1 MVYSTYLPNLY
12 LFSSSLSFTT
22 MSDLKSIFN
31 LFCRGF
37 KSLWIQSPA
46 SFSGS
51 SALNDKINNNSINS
65 SNVNSNVN
73 SNNNSNNNNSN
84 SISSFANNAWDELS
98 PQLLRLGASVLS
110 SDVASVSAQLLID
123 FVLLSKSYPP
133 SRPLN
138 ILSPQAGDSQKV
150 IIRGPTDLIEF
161 VTGSKRIAF
170 NVLTA
175 FLERILSSSSLDV
188 ATLTW
193 TLLSTWFRF
202 QVFGRGGAASMTAPL
217 STEPRRLS
225 HLLFQYHPTVAKICK
240 HLNPDFITVQVFAE
254 IELCSVEEWEN
265 EDMEPMLSGT

>member
-1 MVYSTYLPNLY
+1 
-12 LFSSSLSFTT
+12 
-22 MSDLKSIFN
+22 MSDLKSILN

-51 SALNDKINNNSINS
+51 SALNDKINNNNINS
-65 SNVNSNVN
+65 SNVNSNDN
-73 SNNNSNNNNSN
+73 SNNSN

-110 SDVASVSAQLLID
+110 SDVASVSAQLLVD

-175 FLERILSSSSLDV
+175 FLERILSLSSASSSSSSSASSSFSSSSLDV

-225 HLLFQYHPTVAKICK
+225 QLLFQYHPTVAKICK

-265 EDMEPMLSGT
+265 GDMEAMLSGT